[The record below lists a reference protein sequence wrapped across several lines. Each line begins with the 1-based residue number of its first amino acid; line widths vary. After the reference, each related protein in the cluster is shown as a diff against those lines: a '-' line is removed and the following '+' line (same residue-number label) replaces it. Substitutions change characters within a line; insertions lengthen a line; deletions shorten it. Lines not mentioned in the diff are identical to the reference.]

1 MGFRVW
7 GLGSALNLKPCTLN
21 PAKPCTLNP
30 ASTGCLGCDWPVP
43 LQLIQGG
50 GVAVKPGVPVLG
62 FGGFAEALDDVGVGG
77 EPGFPVVGG
86 GGGDRLDTSIA
97 CRTDGPALGDAKAV
111 GALVTARF
119 INPDL
124 GTIHRDR
131 RSGAGGETSLA
142 TDTVRGDG
150 VSHGD

>member
-1 MGFRVW
+1 VFV
-7 GLGSALNLKPCTLN
+7 SVPCSLF
-21 PAKPCTLNP
+21 
-30 ASTGCLGCDWPVP
+30 PVP
-43 LQLIQGG
+43 YLSRRDRSLSLQPIQRF
-50 GVAVKPGVPVLG
+50 GVAIEPGVPVLG

-86 GGGDRLDTSIA
+86 GGGDRFDTPITGRA
-97 CRTDGPALGDAKAV
+97 DGPALGHAVAV

-131 RSGAGGETSLA
+131 RSGTGGEASLA